1 MITVLLY
8 VPHVPVPNISMNNP
22 HPEHEE
28 LHKLGQL
35 HLQWQVTV
43 VEGGRN
49 INNIF
54 IYIYHVSRLI
64 IMTVTEM
71 QHALMIN
78 PHCET
83 FRGHL
88 LVLHSA

>member
-28 LHKLGQL
+28 LHRLGQL

-43 VEGGRN
+43 VEGGA
-49 INNIF
+49 I
-54 IYIYHVSRLI
+54 
-64 IMTVTEM
+64 
-71 QHALMIN
+71 
-78 PHCET
+78 
-83 FRGHL
+83 
-88 LVLHSA
+88 